1 MVTHVIKGN
10 HYILG
15 EGGGGAFFALN
26 LTGSHHFSFSK
37 DQIKTFTFM
46 NTGVHFI
53 KKVTS

>member
-1 MVTHVIKGN
+1 MNKDIYGHSCNNGETN
-10 HYILG
+10 ILG
-15 EGGGGAFFALN
+15 EN